1 MNKQEKNRPYFP
13 CETGIFVLGTQHLS
27 DGALGLYWRLC
38 IHQWDNGRLPADNAA
53 LRRISGSPEKFDEH
67 WAEIEDKFQVRKDG
81 PFVASV
87 ERIRK
92 RVTAKIKKLSGDGEK
107 AANRRWQ
114 AKRSTRRE
122 ALSELVCN
130 GLSGNLA
137 EKTLRAIEVA
147 VTIPDLDEIE
157 RQVLTLI
164 DEKEATD

>member
-13 CETGIFVLGTQHLS
+13 CETGIFTLGTQHLS

-38 IHQWDNGRLPADNAA
+38 IHQWDNGRLPADSAA
-53 LRRISGSPEKFDEH
+53 LRRISGSPEKFNEH
-67 WAEIEDKFQVRKDG
+67 WSEIHDKFQVRSKR

-87 ERIRK
+87 ERIR
-92 RVTAKIKKLSGDGEK
+92 RQVTAKIQKRSGDGEK
-107 AANRRWQ
+107 AANQRWKT
-114 AKRSTRRE
+114 KRSYRRE

-130 GLSGNLA
+130 GLSGSLA
-137 EKTLRAIEVA
+137 EKTLKAIEVA

-164 DEKEATD
+164 DERR